1 MPNLVGENFDKYVAK
16 QVIDR
21 QLIQGK
27 RTRSNEILSYLNSKT
42 SWIKLT
48 SGVIVVDENRLTS
61 LGIPK
66 DYVGTKLAEN
76 FILFN
81 GTSDTKGTLF
91 AGIDR
96 TNSFVNK
103 YAYGMGGNA
112 YGLRPMPGITS
123 CETKFRNRGS
133 VREGTINIK
142 AWNRVQLEIIDLL
155 YLRLGYPVLLEWGH
169 TIIVDKN
176 GAINTNPT
184 NYSVASK
191 FIGATEADRFKTD
204 SDLLRTLADKRR
216 ESAGN
221 YDAMYGRVVNFSWTF
236 NKNGSYDITL
246 KLISIGA
253 VVESLRMDVYIKDE
267 TNVKDSS
274 TANPNDDSQPKTDK
288 DWIVKYKTS
297 HEFGKL
303 FFDIVSAPKPSGLS
317 TSFIEI
323 TDNSDIFKY
332 GDFLYANKLD
342 KYYIRLG
349 ALLDFIQKRLI
360 ISNVADKEKPSPLL
374 NIDTDR
380 DTNLMYT
387 DPNQVASSDPRVC
400 LVGGIRYKSRSA
412 KSPIDI
418 LPELS
423 KYPIFDLA
431 FKVISPDYTV
441 QAGRIMNIYVNM
453 AFVIQKLI
461 ELKDDGGKVNLY
473 SLISNILSS
482 INKTLGNVNSLE
494 LVIDEDTNTAL
505 IIDGTPIP
513 NGGLLI
519 PEIKKNPNIAEEP
532 PTILAY
538 GYYNNGTE
546 NQSAGFVRDISFQ
559 TKISNELVSMLSIG
573 ATANGTVVGE
583 DATAFSKWNYGLEP
597 VMNKSLDYPAKAEE
611 TDDLTK
617 QITTIYD
624 DNKLLE
630 ESFLKYIEQY
640 KNLNFESLEDFDQYT
655 DLVSRYIEY
664 QQNLQ
669 SLINARTSKTE
680 NKSPVAAPVS
690 SKGFLPVSLNLTLDG
705 ISGVKIYQNLK
716 VDTSFLP
723 QNYPSVLKFLI
734 TGVTHRIERNIWTTS
749 LETVSTTITEINN
762 TIPSNTDTN
771 GTNPNIAAPSSANR
785 EESRNCGNPVI
796 NQIPANPSN
805 IGNVRYS
812 EALNKAL
819 QNTFKGGPGEPSMCA
834 LYTYSIATSFVNILK
849 GLPPGPQF
857 TRGKGNA
864 KDVGVRTY
872 LKSLGYSV
880 DKWAESISK
889 TEAIK
894 LLNGRK
900 YNVGDILIYWANDG
914 DPAAGCTKY
923 GHIEIYSGK
932 VWNPYNYVKPQNNYV
947 SSVPDNYTA
956 NPFVYSN
963 NQKYPQNCWNV
974 YLCKAPIL

>member
-16 QVIDR
+16 QIVDR
-21 QLIQGK
+21 QLIQGRRN
-27 RTRSNEILSYLNSKT
+27 RTNEVLSYLNSKT

-48 SGVIVVDENRLTS
+48 SGTLIADEKRLTD
-61 LGIPK
+61 LGIPA
-66 DYVGTKLAEN
+66 DYKGTKLAEN

-81 GTSDTKGTLF
+81 GTSDTNGTLF

-133 VREGTINIK
+133 IREGTIQLK

-155 YLRLGYPVLLEWGH
+155 YLRLGFPVLLEWGH
-169 TIIVDKN
+169 TIVVNKN
-176 GAINTNPT
+176 GAIETNSP

-191 FIGATEADRFKTD
+191 FVGATAADRFKTD
-204 SDLLRTLADKRR
+204 SDLLRTLADKRK

-253 VVESLRMDVYIKDE
+253 VVESLKMDVYIKDKVDVGDAPE
-267 TNVKDSS
+267 DTS
-274 TANPNDDSQPKTDK
+274 ANTDSQPKTDK
-288 DWIVKYKTS
+288 DWVIKYKNS
-297 HEFGKL
+297 HELGKL
-303 FFDIVSAPKPSGLS
+303 FFKVFSATKPSSGVS
-317 TSFIEI
+317 SSFIKI
-323 TDNSDIFKY
+323 TEEDNDIFKY

-349 ALLDFIQKRLI
+349 ALLNYIQKRLI
-360 ISNVADKEKPSPLL
+360 IANVEDKEKPSPLL

-387 DPNQVASSDPRVC
+387 DPNQVASSDPRIC
-400 LVGGIRYKSRSA
+400 LIGGIRYKSRNA
-412 KSPIDI
+412 KQPVDI
-418 LPELS
+418 IPELS
-423 KYPIFDLA
+423 KYPIFDLS
-431 FKVISPDYTV
+431 FKVISPDYTA
-441 QAGRIMNIYVNM
+441 QAGRIMNIYVNT
-453 AFVIQKLI
+453 AFIIQKLI
-461 ELKDDGGKVNLY
+461 ELRDDGGKVNLY
-473 SLISNILSS
+473 SLIESILSS

-513 NGGLLI
+513 NGEQLI
-519 PEIKKNPNIAEEP
+519 PEIKKNPNTAEEP

-597 VMNKSLDYPAKAEE
+597 VMNKSLDYPTNSKESNE
-611 TDDLTK
+611 IKDINK
-617 QITTIYD
+617 KINTIKD

-630 ESFLKYIEQY
+630 EAFLKYIDQY

-655 DLVSRYIEY
+655 DLVPRYIEY
-664 QQNLQ
+664 QQNIQ
-669 SLINARTSKTE
+669 SLFNLASGKKI
-680 NKSPVAAPVS
+680 AAPVS

-705 ISGVKIYQNLK
+705 ISGVKIYQNVK

-734 TGVTHRIERNIWTTS
+734 TGVTHRIEKNIWTTS
-749 LETVSTTITEINN
+749 LETVSTTITEINDV
-762 TIPSNTDTN
+762 IPSSTDSN
-771 GTNPNIAAPSSANR
+771 GTNPAIAAPSSANR
-785 EESRNCGNPVI
+785 EESRNNVNATNLRNTISQLGYREKGKEIDSSGMDITAAISKAASDVLKLIKQELPTVKVTVTGGNDYYH
-796 NQIPANPSN
+796 QYNPKVN
-805 IGNVRYS
+805 Y
-812 EALNKAL
+812 
-819 QNTFKGGPGEPSMCA
+819 PSKHK
-834 LYTYSIATSFVNILK
+834 S
-849 GLPPGPQF
+849 
-857 TRGKGNA
+857 GNA
-864 KDVGVRTY
+864 
-872 LKSLGYSV
+872 V
-880 DKWAESISK
+880 DFAVSPSDRK
-889 TEAIK
+889 TLDKIVVILE
-894 LLNGRK
+894 K
-900 YNVGDILIYWANDG
+900 YKVTNPKFSYIDEYAKQTK
-914 DPAAGCTKY
+914 AATGNHF
-923 GHIEIYSGK
+923 HIQI
-932 VWNPYNYVKPQNNYV
+932 
-947 SSVPDNYTA
+947 
-956 NPFVYSN
+956 
-963 NQKYPQNCWNV
+963 
-974 YLCKAPIL
+974 

>member
-16 QVIDR
+16 QIIDR
-21 QLIQGK
+21 QLIQG
-27 RTRSNEILSYLNSKT
+27 RRNRPNEILSYLNSRT
-42 SWIKLT
+42 SWVKLT
-48 SGVIVVDENRLTS
+48 SGVLVVDEKRLTD
-61 LGIPK
+61 LGIPA
-66 DYVGTKLAEN
+66 DYKGTKLAEN

-81 GTSDTKGTLF
+81 GTSDINGTLF

-123 CETKFRNRGS
+123 CETKFRNKGS
-133 VREGTINIK
+133 VREGTIQIK

-169 TIIVDKN
+169 TIVVNKD
-176 GAINTNPT
+176 GAIETNPP

-191 FIGATEADRFKTD
+191 FIGATAADRFKTD

-221 YDAMYGRVVNFSWTF
+221 YDAMYGRVVNFGWTF
-236 NKNGSYDITL
+236 NKNGSYDVTL

-253 VVESLRMDVYIKDE
+253 IVESLRMDVYIKDE
-267 TNVKDSS
+267 TVVKDSP

-303 FFDIVSAPKPSGLS
+303 FFDIISAPKPAGLS
-317 TSFIEI
+317 TSFIKV

-349 ALLDFIQKRLI
+349 ALLNFIQKRLVI
-360 ISNVADKEKPSPLL
+360 ANVEDKEKPSPLL
-374 NIDTDR
+374 SIDTDR

-400 LVGGIRYKSRSA
+400 LIGGIRYKSRNA
-412 KSPIDI
+412 KQPIDI
-418 LPELS
+418 IPDLS

-473 SLISNILSS
+473 SLVSNILSS

-513 NGGLLI
+513 NGEQLI
-519 PEIKKNPNIAEEP
+519 PEVKKNPNIAKEP

-538 GYYNNGTE
+538 GYYDNGTE

-597 VMNKSLDYPAKAEE
+597 VMNKSLDYPDKSKE

-617 QITTIYD
+617 QITTIYN

-630 ESFLKYIEQY
+630 EAFLKYIDQY

-669 SLINARTSKTE
+669 SLVNSRKNKAA
-680 NKSPVAAPVS
+680 NKSPIAAPVS

-705 ISGVKIYQNLK
+705 ISGVKIYQNVK

-734 TGVTHRIERNIWTTS
+734 TGVTHRIEKNIWTTS
-749 LETVSTTITEINN
+749 LETVSTTITEINDV
-762 TIPSNTDTN
+762 IPSSIDGD
-771 GTNPNIAAPSSANR
+771 GTNSALAAPINR
-785 EESRNCGNPVI
+785 EESRNCGTPATY
-796 NQIPANPSN
+796 QISANPSN
-805 IGNVRYS
+805 VGNARYAD
-812 EALNKAL
+812 ALNKAL
-819 QNTFKGGPGEPSMCA
+819 QNTFKGGPGEPKKCA
-834 LYTYSIATSFVNILK
+834 LYTYSTATAFVNALK
-849 GLPPGPQF
+849 GKPLGPQF
-857 TRGKGNA
+857 IGGQGHA
-864 KDVGVRTY
+864 KSVSTRTY

-880 DKWAESISK
+880 DKWAENISK
-889 TEAIK
+889 TEINK

-900 YNVGDILIYWANDG
+900 YNIGDILIYWANDG
-914 DPAAGCTKY
+914 NPSDGCTKY

-932 VWNPYNYVKPQNNYV
+932 VWNPYNYIKPETNFV
-947 SSVPDNYTA
+947 SSVPDNYGT
-956 NPFVYSN
+956 NPFVYGQYS
-963 NQKYPQNCWNV
+963 QNCWDV
-974 YLCKAPIL
+974 YLCKAPII